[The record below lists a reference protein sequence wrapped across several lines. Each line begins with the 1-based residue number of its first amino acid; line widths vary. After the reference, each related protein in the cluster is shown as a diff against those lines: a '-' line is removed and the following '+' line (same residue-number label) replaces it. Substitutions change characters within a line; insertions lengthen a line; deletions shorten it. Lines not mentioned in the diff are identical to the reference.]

1 MSQLKVNSIIPVTG
15 APTGGGGGIIQ
26 VVNTVKSDV
35 FTTNQSAGVEVEITG
50 LNATIT
56 PLSSSSKILIMLSV
70 QSSQAGTTYGL
81 FVKRGSTTIL
91 VGDSSSSRLSVAVAT
106 GIPQDNNQFES
117 VGFTGLDSP
126 ATTSAITYKVFGIS
140 DGGDLRINRSIND
153 QNNTTGK
160 RCVSTIT
167 LMEVSA

>member
-1 MSQLKVNSIIPVTG
+1 MSQLKVNSIIPVG
-15 APTGGGGGIIQ
+15 GVPSGGGGGIVQ

-56 PLSSSSKILIMLSV
+56 PTSSSNKILIMLNV
-70 QSSQAGTTYGL
+70 QTSQAGTTYGL
-81 FVKRGSTTIL
+81 FVKRDSTTIL

-106 GIPQDNNQFES
+106 GIPQDHNQFES

-140 DGGDLRINRSIND
+140 DGGDLRVNRSIND

-160 RCVSTIT
+160 RTVSTIT
-167 LMEVSA
+167 LMEVSG

>member
-1 MSQLKVNSIIPVTG
+1 M
-15 APTGGGGGIIQ
+15 
-26 VVNTVKSDV
+26 
-35 FTTNQSAGVEVEITG
+35 
-50 LNATIT
+50 LN
-56 PLSSSSKILIMLSV
+56 V
-70 QSSQAGTTYGL
+70 QTSQAGTTYGL
-81 FVKRGSTTIL
+81 FVKRDSTTIL

-140 DGGDLRINRSIND
+140 DGGDLRVNRSIND

-160 RCVSTIT
+160 RTVSTIT
-167 LMEVSA
+167 LMEVSG